1 MQKHEIFR
9 FTAANKPAEEKT
21 FALTNVIA
29 VNKTIKRH
37 RKKDLQTNWRPL
49 EIRHIFYGVT
59 KRYCQ
64 I

>member
-37 RKKDLQTNWRPL
+37 RKKKTYRQTGALWKYD
-49 EIRHIFYGVT
+49 ISFT
-59 KRYCQ
+59 A
-64 I
+64 